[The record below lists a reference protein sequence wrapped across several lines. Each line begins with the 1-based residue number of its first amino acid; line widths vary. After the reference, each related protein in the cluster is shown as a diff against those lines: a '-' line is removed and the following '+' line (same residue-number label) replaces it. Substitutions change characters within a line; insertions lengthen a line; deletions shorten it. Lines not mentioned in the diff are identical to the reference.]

1 MAPDNDDHNIHRFR
15 VKLLFGL
22 FEADASGT
30 IGIGATLTFFILT
43 GVGRWYG
50 LW

>member
-1 MAPDNDDHNIHRFR
+1 MIPDDNQDQHRFR
-15 VKLLFGL
+15 VKLLFGM

-30 IGIGATLTFFILT
+30 VAIVAVLLLFAMV
-43 GVGRWYG
+43 GVGRWWA

>member
-1 MAPDNDDHNIHRFR
+1 MIPQDNRDQHRFR

-22 FEADASGT
+22 FEADATGS
-30 IGIGATLTFFILT
+30 IAIGAVLLIFILM
-43 GVGRWYG
+43 GAGRWCG

>member
-1 MAPDNDDHNIHRFR
+1 MIPDHNRDQHRFR

-22 FEADASGT
+22 FEADASGS
-30 IGIGATLTFFILT
+30 IAIGAALVIFVLM
-43 GVGRWYG
+43 GAGRWLG